1 MLRRHLQLLA
11 VVQHHRLPL
20 PLPPRRFLAPGSRSS
35 YSSSSSIGL
44 SGGDTIYALST
55 GLGRAAIAVIR
66 VTGPACLDVYRSLC
80 PGEAPPLPRKAT
92 IRTLRD
98 DRDQVLDPQA
108 LVLFFPAPRTVTGQ
122 DVLELQVHGGPA
134 TVRAVLAAVPRC
146 GGGQGRVRYAEPGE
160 FTRRAFFHGR
170 LELAQVEALGD
181 TLAAETEQ
189 QRRAAVGGSSG
200 ALGRRYEGWRR
211 QLLEARAELEALID
225 FSEDQHF
232 DEAPTELL
240 RGVVVRVEAMR
251 KAMRLHDEMAGRG
264 ELLRRGIRVALLGP
278 PNVGKSSLMNL
289 IVGREASI
297 VSAEAGTT
305 RDVVEAG
312 LDLGGYLCSFADTA
326 GFRGGEGDGGDEDGK
341 KKEDVVGAVEAEGIR
356 RARQQAQDAH
366 VVVVMASIEGG
377 PRIVY
382 DEETLRL
389 ASQAEARLIVVNK
402 SDAVAADQGEELV
415 RRFHEETLA
424 RHGPVLAAAPRP
436 LLISC
441 AERADCDD
449 DGRGARAVVE
459 ALMESFSRMTY
470 VDDEMLLGVT
480 ERQRQLLARCREHLD
495 GFDAEASRAEPD
507 VVLVAEYLRLAAD
520 CLACITGRVEGGDV
534 EELLGVVFER
544 FCVGK

>member
-1 MLRRHLQLLA
+1 MLRRGLQQLPL
-11 VVQHHRLPL
+11 VQHHRSLL
-20 PLPPRRFLAPGSRSS
+20 PLPPRRFLAPGTSPSS
-35 YSSSSSIGL
+35 TSSSSIGL
-44 SGGDTIYALST
+44 AGGDTIYALST
-55 GLGRAAIAVIR
+55 GLGRAAIAV
-66 VTGPACLDVYRSLC
+66 YRSLC
-80 PGEAPPLPRKAT
+80 PGKAPPLPRKAT

-98 DRDQVLDPQA
+98 DHDQVLDPQA

-146 GGGQGRVRYAEPGE
+146 GGQSRVRYAEPGE

-181 TLAAETEQ
+181 ALAAETEQ

-251 KAMRLHDEMAGRG
+251 KAMRLHDEMARRG

-326 GFRGGEGDGGDEDGK
+326 GFRDGK
-341 KKEDVVGAVEAEGIR
+341 VGAVEAEGIR

-366 VVVVMASIEGG
+366 VVVVMASMEEGG
-377 PRIVY
+377 TRIVY

-389 ASQAEARLIVVNK
+389 ASEAEARLIVVNK
-402 SDAVAADQGEELV
+402 SDAVPADEAEKLV
-415 RRFHEETLA
+415 GRFHEETVG
-424 RHGPVLAAAPRP
+424 RHCPAAARP
-436 LLISC
+436 LLVSC
-441 AERADCDD
+441 VEEAD
-449 DGRGARAVVE
+449 GAAAARAVVG

-470 VDDEMLLGVT
+470 VDDERLLAVS

-495 GFDAEASRAEPD
+495 GFDAEAASPEPD
-507 VVLVAEYLRLAAD
+507 VVLVAEFLRLAAD

-544 FCVGK
+544 

>member
-1 MLRRHLQLLA
+1 MLRRGLQLAL
-11 VVQHHRLPL
+11 VQHHRSPSSPSL
-20 PLPPRRFLAPGSRSS
+20 LPPRRFLAPGRRPSS
-35 YSSSSSIGL
+35 SSSSSIGL
-44 SGGDTIYALST
+44 AGDTIYALST

-66 VTGPACLDVYRSLC
+66 ITGPACLDVYRSLC
-80 PGEAPPLPRKAT
+80 PGKAPPLPRKAT

-98 DRDQVLDPQA
+98 DHDQVLDPQA
-108 LVLFFPAPRTVTGQ
+108 LVLFFPGPKTVTGQ
-122 DVLELQVHGGPA
+122 DVLELQVHGGTA

-146 GGGQGRVRYAEPGE
+146 GRGRVRYAEPGE

-181 TLAAETEQ
+181 ALAAETEQ

-232 DEAPTELL
+232 NQSPTGLL
-240 RGVVVRVEAMR
+240 RGVVVRIDDMR
-251 KAMRLHDEMAGRG
+251 KTMRLHDRMAYRG

-305 RDVVEAG
+305 RDVIEAG

-326 GFRGGEGDGGDEDGK
+326 GFRGGIGDGDGERK
-341 KKEDVVGAVEAEGIR
+341 NVVGAVEAEGIR
-356 RARQQAQDAH
+356 RARQQARDAH
-366 VVVVMASIEGG
+366 VVVAMASIERG
-377 PRIVY
+377 PKIVY
-382 DEETLRL
+382 DEETLSL
-389 ASQAEARLIVVNK
+389 ASVALAHLVVVNK
-402 SDAVAADQGEELV
+402 SDAVPADEANELV
-415 RRFHEETLA
+415 RRFHEEVVRRIHEEKGA
-424 RHGPVLAAAPRP
+424 RHGGAVVEATPRP

-441 AERADCDD
+441 AEEAD
-449 DGRGARAVVE
+449 GSAVRAVAD

-480 ERQRQLLARCREHLD
+480 ERQRQLLACCREHLGD
-495 GFDAEASRAEPD
+495 FSGEAGKAEPD
-507 VVLVAEYLRLAAD
+507 VVLAAEHLRMAAN